1 MLPNGFPFYVIFYE
15 VWLYVCVH
23 NSCIILVYLFKDP
36 NKYVALKCFTNLMVN
51 GKQRELSLQDLT
63 LMYSDLRL
71 ELNKLSTVDHPYIV
85 QFLGLCMVSFSL
97 LLEWAPK
104 GNLEQI
110 ITEYRLA
117 NTWICPDA
125 VAKTVY
131 QVSLYVTMKLL
142 LLCNRQY
149 SIRLTFSCKKC
160 VHACSIG

>member
-1 MLPNGFPFYVIFYE
+1 M
-15 VWLYVCVH
+15 
-23 NSCIILVYLFKDP
+23 YLFKDP
-36 NKYVALKCFTNLMVN
+36 SKYVALKCFTNWMVN

-85 QFLGLCMVSFSL
+85 QFLGLCMISFSL
-97 LLEWAPK
+97 VLEWAPK

-131 QVSLYVTMKLL
+131 QVSY
-142 LLCNRQY
+142 NY
-149 SIRLTFSCKKC
+149 SYM
-160 VHACSIG
+160 